1 MKAKVYVVYNAFPT
15 INPTR
20 LIVGR
25 RLVAEVAVLA
35 GKSRG
40 AMASGFEESK
50 GDLGTKPPKLISDH
64 ALFALRKRPF

>member
-1 MKAKVYVVYNAFPT
+1 MKAKVYVVYNAFST
-15 INPTR
+15 INPTS

-35 GKSRG
+35 GNSRG
-40 AMASGFEESK
+40 AMASGCEESK
-50 GDLGTKPPKLISDH
+50 GDLGTKPQKLIHDH